1 MDISIIIHYF
11 ALFFVFGLCNMT
23 FLILLKVKESNKTYI
38 VLGAIIWNFIM
49 SFWIF
54 EIVPGSE
61 NYFAGKRM
69 ERLTG
74 QKANVTET
82 YVYDEFGGFQ
92 GDGYTLYY
100 YEFEK
105 LNNIDTLTLERFPI
119 QEDNKWEIQK
129 WKKSPINS
137 DDIFLLKQHLET
149 NTCRNKDSLKLQSIY
164 SYIKKAS
171 TERGNFYS
179 ISEIKNRGI
188 EIGFFSNN
196 DQKFLYLNSIW

>member
-1 MDISIIIHYF
+1 MDISIIIHYL
-11 ALFFVFGLCNMT
+11 ALFFVFGLCNIV
-23 FLILLKVKESNKTYI
+23 FIILLKVKKLNKIQI

-61 NYFAGKRM
+61 NYFAEKRM
-69 ERLTG
+69 EKLTG
-74 QKANVTET
+74 LKANVTKT

-105 LNNIDTLTLERFPI
+105 LNNIDTLALEKFPI
-119 QEDNKWEIQK
+119 QEDNKW
-129 WKKSPINS
+129 KKSPISS
-137 DDIFLLKQHLET
+137 DDLFLLKQHLET
-149 NTCRNKDSLKLQSIY
+149 NTYKNKDSLKLQSIY
-164 SYIKKAS
+164 SYIRKAS

-188 EIGFFSNN
+188 EIGFFSND